1 MGDQSLE
8 TRPQRQLFED
18 ALRRVIEYG
27 RFCRHPIVLQTGVRS
42 VFGRI
47 YEMHE
52 NAAIFGDGAPT
63 EQFMLDGEL
72 VTVRSDGGLG
82 RLVSSQRALIGEI
95 TRAKEVYDAVESLRP
110 ELRRLVYVAW
120 VDLPQ
125 GKEEQTNRAAADLL
139 GMDVSS
145 YRVWRGAVLGILD
158 AKLGLSRFQLAG
170 SDVEEPA

>member
-27 RFCRHPIVLQTGVRS
+27 RFCRQPIVLQTGVRS

-47 YEMHE
+47 HEMHG

-82 RLVSSQRALIGEI
+82 RLVSSQRAQIGEMI
-95 TRAKEVYDAVESLRP
+95 RAKEVHDAVQSLRP
-110 ELRRLVYVAW
+110 ELGRLVHITW
-120 VDLPQ
+120 VDLPM
-125 GKEEQTNRAAADLL
+125 GKEEQTNRAAAELL

-158 AKLGLSRFQLAG
+158 VKLGLSRFQLVEA
-170 SDVEEPA
+170 DIEEPA